1 MIHKITYGYKL
12 SRHSELITFGYK
24 IKGKMRGNAN
34 FSDAPEALTELEKIL
49 PEYQDVT
56 SNTTIGDDEMRF
68 KLKALR
74 TRTLFLLA
82 LLADYVTGKANGDPV
97 IMASSGFDVNK
108 ARGTRAMKPI
118 SILSVTIDS
127 AGEAVTEVKKVTG
140 AKAYAHQYTPDPIT
154 NESVWVTKVTTGPS
168 HIFTGLTS
176 KEKYWFQVIAVGLN
190 DQQMA
195 TVPVSKVI
203 Q

>member
-12 SRHSELITFGYK
+12 SRHSDLITFGYK
-24 IKGKMRGNAN
+24 IKGKMRASSN
-34 FSDAPEALTELEKIL
+34 FSDAPEALTELEKLL

-74 TRTLFLLA
+74 AKTLTLLA

-118 SILSVTIDS
+118 SVLTVNIDS

-140 AKAYAHQYTPDPIT
+140 AKVYIHQYTPDPLT
-154 NESVWVTKVTTGPS
+154 SDSVWVNRVTTGPS
-168 HIFTGLTS
+168 HTFTGLSS
-176 KEKYWFQVIAVGLN
+176 KEKYWFQVIAVGIN
-190 DQQMA
+190 DQQTA
-195 TVPVSKVI
+195 TTPVSRVI